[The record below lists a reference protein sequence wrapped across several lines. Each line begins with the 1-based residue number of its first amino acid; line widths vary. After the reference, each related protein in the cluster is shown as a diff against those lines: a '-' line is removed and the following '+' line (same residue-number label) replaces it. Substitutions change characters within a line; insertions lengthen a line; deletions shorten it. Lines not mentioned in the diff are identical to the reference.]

1 MKKSPAEIIDD
12 TAEYLKGLVE
22 IGERLK
28 KAKEENK
35 PEVTNQWFNY
45 LQGYI
50 EALKKF
56 L

>member
-1 MKKSPAEIIDD
+1 MKKTPAEIVDS

-22 IGERLK
+22 IAERIK
-28 KAKEENK
+28 NAKERQDDK
-35 PEVTNQWFNY
+35 KVNQWFYY